1 MATNKN
7 QPALSV
13 NVQTLDESV
22 KVDMCHT
29 ILTLEFANG
38 NTLEMDTRK
47 LAPSVISHAL
57 AHGLKQ
63 KLVDAAAISRDPAN
77 GRAADIN
84 VKYHAVNEVFQR
96 LMTGDWNKRR
106 EGGGNTGGLL
116 FRALCEMYEGR
127 KTPEQIKQFLT
138 DKSDKDKA
146 ALRKNPKVAEIIE
159 RLRAEAAKDDGSEP
173 DDLLAE
179 LEMDDGDD
187 GEGSDE

>member
-1 MATNKN
+1 MATNKKT
-7 QPALSV
+7 PDLSV
-13 NVQTLDESV
+13 NVNTLDEAV
-22 KVDMCHT
+22 NVAMCHT

-38 NTLEMDTRK
+38 NTLEMDTRN

-84 VKYHAVNEVFQR
+84 VKYHSVNEVFQR

-106 EGGGNTGGLL
+106 EGSGNTGGLL
-116 FRALCEMYEGR
+116 FRALCAMYEGR
-127 KTPEQIKQFLT
+127 KTPEQIKEFLGA
-138 DKSDKDKA
+138 KSDKEKA
-146 ALRKNPKVAEIIE
+146 ALRKNPKVAQLIE
-159 RLRAEAAKDDGSEP
+159 DLRAADAKDGGEEV

-179 LEMDDGDD
+179 LDSDLET
-187 GEGSDE
+187 EGSDA

>member
-1 MATNKN
+1 MATTKN
-7 QPALSV
+7 TPALSV
-13 NVQTLDESV
+13 NINTLEESV

-38 NTLEMDTRK
+38 NTLEMDTRQ

-63 KLVDAAAISRDPAN
+63 KLVDAAAISRDPRN

-84 VKYHAVNEVFQR
+84 VKYAAVNEVFQR

-116 FRALCEMYEGR
+116 FRALVQMYEGR
-127 KTPEQIKQFLT
+127 KTPEQLKEWLAG
-138 DKSDKDKA
+138 KSDKEKA
-146 ALRKNPKVAEIIE
+146 ALRKNPKLAQIIE
-159 RLRAEAAKDDGSEP
+159 DLRAADAKDGGAEP

-179 LEMDDGDD
+179 LDADLPGD
-187 GEGSDE
+187 E